1 MIPSWGY
8 PPQKRPDP
16 GRYGLQKRII
26 TYRSSAAPLIG
37 APRGKNRKIAMRQAR
52 ASGWMGQ
59 SSSRALRL
67 AVAAL
72 GVGLVMTAGAVRAQD
87 ADDEDKT
94 FEEKIIEGIMAG
106 IGGTNMDNRGIDY
119 RERSP
124 LVVPPK
130 LDLPPP
136 AADAAEVKDPNW
148 PKDPDVA
155 RRKAAIAARKKAK
168 PNEIEA
174 ARILTPSELNAGRT
188 APQSHASDD
197 PVQPGNS
204 LNNPILSPSQLG
216 FTGGFSSLFGGNK
229 AEVAPFKGEPTRES
243 LTQPPSGYQTPS
255 PNFAYGTGPKESL
268 NRDYN
273 DPKVGKKSE

>member
-1 MIPSWGY
+1 
-8 PPQKRPDP
+8 
-16 GRYGLQKRII
+16 
-26 TYRSSAAPLIG
+26 
-37 APRGKNRKIAMRQAR
+37 MRQTK
-52 ASGWMGQ
+52 ASGWIVRN
-59 SSSRALRL
+59 SSSAMMRALRL
-67 AVAAL
+67 AVVPL
-72 GVGLVMTAGAVRAQD
+72 GVTLVVTTGAARAG
-87 ADDEDKT
+87 DDQPDDRSFTERFVDSFKST
-94 FEEKIIEGIMAG
+94 IR
-106 IGGTNMDNRGIDY
+106 GTNMDNRGIDY

-174 ARILTPSELNAGRT
+174 ARILTPSELNAART
-188 APQSHASDD
+188 APQSRASDD